1 MPERLEFFVSKIFI
15 YILAL
20 KKNVEYCFRI
30 PLASENLGTYL
41 CFVNNTVGLGA
52 PCEIDL
58 QGIGV
63 LKNISDTNVI
73 VIVAVIAAALVAAI
87 ILGTDLFNLDTHA
100 YTDLYLHQE
109 KNSS

>member
-1 MPERLEFFVSKIFI
+1 MEHFLKCG
-15 YILAL
+15 IL
-20 KKNVEYCFRI
+20 FRI

-87 ILGTDLFNLDTHA
+87 SLGKDMSLWIPEHILICN
-100 YTDLYLHQE
+100 
-109 KNSS
+109 